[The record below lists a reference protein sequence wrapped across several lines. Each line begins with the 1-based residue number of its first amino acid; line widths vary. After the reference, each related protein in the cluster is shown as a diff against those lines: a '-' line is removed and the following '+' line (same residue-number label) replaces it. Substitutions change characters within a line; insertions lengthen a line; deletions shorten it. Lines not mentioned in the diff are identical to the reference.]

1 MDCREARLLIS
12 RGIDGELADAP
23 RPGLDEHVK
32 ECPDCAAYMRQ
43 CHALQG
49 LIGRC
54 GPVRTPVGRPLS
66 VGRGSPFC
74 RLAALVLATAS
85 VAVLCLWLAERSTSG
100 RLRTAL
106 ARQAAGQAAAGGQL
120 PMGPVLAS
128 VGLDTAPPTEYVRAF
143 QALGDYF
150 QGDMQWVALD
160 GPQMELGVA
169 GYPGAGQAA
178 ERREAAVLCV
188 RVVVAEPG
196 AEPRVV
202 SSPTVLLRPGA
213 QAEFRFAEAEGVPA
227 GHLAYRC
234 AYEGEPDGVVS
245 VGLTLQD
252 AHAGRPVYL
261 WGAVRTDG
269 DGRTPAA
276 FARVG
281 SAQYMLFLAA
291 SPLLERDVPDEQA

>member
-1 MDCREARLLIS
+1 MDCSEARVLIS
-12 RGIDGELADAP
+12 RAMDGELADAP
-23 RPGLDEHVK
+23 RLHMQEHVK
-32 ECPDCAAYMRQ
+32 ECPDCAAYVRQ
-43 CHALQG
+43 CRSLQD
-49 LIGRC
+49 LIGKC
-54 GPVRTPVGRPLS
+54 GPVRTPVGRRLS
-66 VGRGSPFC
+66 VGRGSLLHG
-74 RLAALVLATAS
+74 LAALVLAAAG
-85 VAVLCLWLAERSTSG
+85 VAMLCLWLAERSVAG

-106 ARQAAGQAAAGGQL
+106 ARQAAGQAAARGRL
-120 PMGPVLAS
+120 PMGPEFAS
-128 VGLDTAPPTEYVRAF
+128 VGLDAAPPTEYVRAF
-143 QALGDYF
+143 EALGDYF

-213 QAEFRFAEAEGVPA
+213 QAEFRFAETEGVPA
-227 GHLAYRC
+227 RQLAYRC
-234 AYEGEPDGVVS
+234 AYEGGPDGVVS

-252 AHAGRPVYL
+252 AHAGRAVYL

-281 SAQYMLFLAA
+281 SAQYTLFLAA